1 MNYKGDFMSYILFK
15 NIKDIEGFMTDDKY
29 DVDGRNRTSELIF
42 RTFVASFNKIGELVR
57 YNCGLPFFDLKEN
70 WGLIKSHKFEQAL
83 TNLKKWVQM
92 VDDRYDGEEWN
103 E

>member
-1 MNYKGDFMSYILFK
+1 MSYILFK

-57 YNCGLPFFDLKEN
+57 YNRGLQFFDLKKN
-70 WGLIKSHKFEQAL
+70 WGLIKSHDFEQAL
-83 TNLKKWVQM
+83 TNLKQWVQM
-92 VDDRYDGEEWN
+92 TDDRYDGEKWN

>member
-1 MNYKGDFMSYILFK
+1 MSYVLFK
-15 NIKDIEGFMTDDKY
+15 NIKDIEGFMTDAQY

-57 YNCGLPFFDLKEN
+57 YNHGLPFFDLKEN

-83 TNLKKWVQM
+83 ANLKNWVQM
-92 VDDRYDGEEWN
+92 TDKRYDGEKWN

>member
-1 MNYKGDFMSYILFK
+1 MSYILFK
-15 NIKDIEGFMTDDKY
+15 NIKEIESLMVNDQY

-42 RTFVASFNKIGELVR
+42 RTFVASFNKIRELVR
-57 YNCGLPFFDLKEN
+57 YNRRLPFFDLKKN
-70 WGLIKSHKFEQAL
+70 WGLIKSHDFEQAL

-92 VDDRYDGEEWN
+92 TDDRYDGEKWN

>member
-1 MNYKGDFMSYILFK
+1 MSYILFK

-42 RTFVASFNKIGELVR
+42 RTFVASFNIIGELVR
-57 YNCGLPFFDLKEN
+57 YNSGLPFFDLKEN
-70 WGLIKSHKFEQAL
+70 WALIKSHKFEQAL

-92 VDDRYDGEEWN
+92 TDGRYDGEKWN

>member
-1 MNYKGDFMSYILFK
+1 MSYILFK

-57 YNCGLPFFDLKEN
+57 YNRGLPFFDLKEN
-70 WGLIKSHKFEQAL
+70 WALIKSQNFEQAL
-83 TNLKKWVQM
+83 ANLKNWVQM
-92 VDDRYDGEEWN
+92 TDGRYDGEKWN

>member
-1 MNYKGDFMSYILFK
+1 MSYVLFK
-15 NIKDIEGFMTDDKY
+15 NIKDIEGFLSDVQY
-29 DVDGRNRTSELIF
+29 DAEGRNRTTELIF

-57 YNCGLPFFDLKEN
+57 YNRGLPFFDLKEN
-70 WGLIKSHKFEQAL
+70 WALIKSHNFEQAL

-92 VDDRYDGEEWN
+92 TDDRYDGEKWN